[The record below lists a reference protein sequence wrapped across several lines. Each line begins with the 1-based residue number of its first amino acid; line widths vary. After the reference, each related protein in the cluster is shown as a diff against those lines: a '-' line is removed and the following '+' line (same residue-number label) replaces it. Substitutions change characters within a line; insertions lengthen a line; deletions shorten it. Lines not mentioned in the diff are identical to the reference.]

1 MPQASAVHFRPLAPA
16 HVSAAEQLWADRFG
30 GAPDTRRKWMEAALA
45 PAHSA
50 AGIVAVTPDDAVVGV
65 SFLEVGSRRYTR
77 QYLGLDPLKVDVS
90 LNSRNGLLHLTCV
103 RADWE
108 GRGIGTAF
116 YASAGSSDCPH
127 GAWPARSASRG
138 TAQRPPTA
146 DACSRSTASRA
157 WGPSTATMPAPA
169 AALTAQSAATRA
181 RARRPCTGARG
192 LPKLLPR
199 LSGRLALPAPLRANR
214 GLCDGRGLSLG
225 FKFLLVVPTAVRATA
240 PTASRR
246 GIGPAPC
253 LSSITLRHGAQVLRG
268 YSHGSMSE
276 NERDCQRQC
285 PL

>member
-116 YASAGSSDCPH
+116 YARRLERLSIRDVARTFGIAWHRPTPPDSRRLFEKHGFTCLGTVDRYYARTGSRPHCPVC
-127 GAWPARSASRG
+127 GD
-138 TAQRPPTA
+138 TCT
-146 DACSRSTASRA
+146 CTASLYGRS
-157 WGPSTATMPAPA
+157 GPS
-169 AALTAQSAATRA
+169 
-181 RARRPCTGARG
+181 
-192 LPKLLPR
+192 
-199 LSGRLALPAPLRANR
+199 
-214 GLCDGRGLSLG
+214 
-225 FKFLLVVPTAVRATA
+225 
-240 PTASRR
+240 
-246 GIGPAPC
+246 
-253 LSSITLRHGAQVLRG
+253 
-268 YSHGSMSE
+268 
-276 NERDCQRQC
+276 
-285 PL
+285 